1 MTGKDNTT
9 QNGRQTRLD
18 PERHLWAWV
27 PSLYF
32 TKALSHVIVVAIAL
46 VFYKQMGLNNADIT
60 FYVSWLYLP
69 WILKP
74 YWSPFLQL
82 RNNKRWWILAMQ
94 LLIGAAL
101 AGVAFTIPTSFWLQ
115 STLCLFFLI
124 AFSSA
129 AHDIAADAFYTKAI
143 DEGELPFF
151 MGIRSTFYCLA
162 TIFGQGMLI
171 MMAGNLQVI
180 FRNSIQYS
188 WSLMFYGVTGLFIG
202 LWLYHNYILPKT
214 TEDLPQQ
221 DSKPHEIISGIRKAQ
236 LSFFNK
242 PQAWAGIC
250 FMLFFCMPKGLLSQ
264 VSALFLIDAAHNG
277 GLGLSPQE
285 YGLVQGT
292 VGGIGLTLGG
302 ILGSIVISKNGL
314 KKWLWPMACAITFPD
329 IVYIYLSYSLPDSL
343 SIINICVFIEQ
354 LGYGFGLTAC
364 MHYLTYYSKGH
375 EQTRHY
381 TMCKALMI
389 VSFMLPCIIS
399 GTLQEMMGYRTFFIM
414 VLFFCAVTFVVS
426 AFLKIAPTF
435 GQKNVEKEE

>member
-1 MTGKDNTT
+1 MTEKDNTA
-9 QNGRQTRLD
+9 QNGRRTRLD

-27 PSLYF
+27 PSLCF
-32 TKALSHVIVVAIAL
+32 TKALSHVIVIAIAL
-46 VFYKQMGLNNADIT
+46 VFYKQMGLSNAEIT
-60 FYVSWLYLP
+60 FYISWLYLP

-82 RNNKRWWILAMQ
+82 HNKRRWILTMQ

-101 AGVAFTIPTSFWLQ
+101 AGVAFTIPADFWLQ

-124 AFSSA
+124 ALSSA
-129 AHDIAADAFYTKAI
+129 AHDVTADTFCIKAI
-143 DEGELPFF
+143 DKADHSIF

-162 TIFGQGMLI
+162 TIFGQGILI
-171 MMAGNLQVI
+171 MTAGNLQII

-188 WSLMFYGVTGLFIG
+188 WSLTFYGVTGLFIG

-214 TEDLPQQ
+214 TEDLPQK
-221 DSKPHEIISGIRKAQ
+221 DCKPHAIVSEIRNAQ
-236 LSFFNK
+236 ISFFNK
-242 PQAWAGIC
+242 PQAWTGLC

-285 YGLVQGT
+285 YGLAQGT

-302 ILGSIVISKNGL
+302 ILGSIVISENGL
-314 KKWLWPMACAITFPD
+314 KKWLWPMACAITLPD
-329 IVYIYLSYSLPDSL
+329 IVYVYLSYSLTDSL
-343 SIINICVFIEQ
+343 SIINICIFLEQ

-364 MHYLTYYSKGH
+364 MRYLSYYSQGR
-375 EQTRHY
+375 EATRHY

-389 VSFMLPCIIS
+389 ISFMLPCIIS

-414 VLFFCAVTFVVS
+414 VMFFCAITFIVS
-426 AFLKIAPTF
+426 AFLKITPTF
-435 GQKNVEKEE
+435 GQKNTKEKE